1 MLERSNRYINSN
13 CPNGLP
19 SPALLL
25 TAVGCCCLTTDS
37 SVHSTADCFV
47 ELETSL
53 HEVVSCTITEKATT
67 YTFTL
72 KTLLRHYAKYV
83 GVDPTVSR
91 REIGTQTPTPIL
103 YDLHRRP

>member
-25 TAVGCCCLTTDS
+25 AAVGCCCLTTDS

-72 KTLLRHYAKYV
+72 KTLLRHYAKWAEAKIKRDRQV
-83 GVDPTVSR
+83 G
-91 REIGTQTPTPIL
+91 
-103 YDLHRRP
+103 